1 MKMNNTNSFILTR
14 ILIISLA
21 FCITQFLSNISY
33 TVEPD
38 EILKNQE
45 YELRARNISRNIRCM
60 ICQNQSIDESN
71 APLAKDLRILIRNK
85 IKEGSKDKE
94 IYKFL
99 TDRYGDFILL
109 KPPFKISTFLL
120 WFLPFVFFI
129 IGIFILFLNNK
140 KSKKTFGKFNVLLI
154 FLFFSI

>member
-1 MKMNNTNSFILTR
+1 MKMNNTNSLILTR

-21 FCITQFLSNISY
+21 FFIIQFFLNISY

-85 IKEGSKDKE
+85 IKAGNNDKE

-109 KPPFKISTFLL
+109 KPPLKLSTLAL
-120 WFLPFVFFI
+120 WILPFIFLV
-129 IGIFILFLNNK
+129 IGIFVVFSYNK
-140 KSKKTFGKFNVLLI
+140 KSR
-154 FLFFSI
+154 

>member
-1 MKMNNTNSFILTR
+1 MKLIMMTKNFLLTKIF
-14 ILIISLA
+14 ILIIAICL
-21 FCITQFLSNISY
+21 TQFFSETSY
-33 TVEPD
+33 GVDPD
-38 EILKNQE
+38 EILQDQKQ
-45 YELRARNISRNIRCM
+45 ELRARNISKNIRCM

-85 IKEGSKDKE
+85 IKEGKNNEE

-109 KPPFKISTFLL
+109 KPPLKSSTLAL

-129 IGIFILFLNNK
+129 IGIFVIFWNNK
-140 KSKKTFGKFNVLLI
+140 KSKKI
-154 FLFFSI
+154 